1 MSDTNELRAIPVEAL
16 LKPDAVVELEI
27 LAGEIAAH
35 DAAYYQDDAPHVS
48 DAVYDALRKR
58 NDDIEARF
66 PDLVRDDSPSKRVGA
81 GVAQGFGKVQHRPPM
96 LSLGNAFSAE
106 DVVEFYDRIRRFLS
120 LGADDPVEI
129 VAEPKIDGLSVSL
142 RYEDGIFVK
151 GATRGDG
158 REGEDVTDNLRTL
171 EDVPAE
177 ISNAPTVLE
186 VRGEIYMS
194 KADFQSLN
202 ARQEQAGGKLFANPR
217 NAAAGSLRQKDA
229 SVTAARPLKLFAY
242 AWGDVSGVNAQG
254 YGGAVDWAG
263 QWQFYERLKG
273 WGFPVNPYARVCKSL
288 EETLGLYEML
298 GSDRATLDYDID
310 GVVYKVN
317 RLDWQERLGFVSRAP
332 RWAIAHKFPA
342 EKAETILNDIVVQ
355 VGRTG
360 ALTPVA
366 ELEPITVGGV
376 VVRRATLHNEDE
388 VLQRLDARIGDRV
401 IIQRAGDVIPQI
413 VEVLKAKRPADAR
426 IWQPPAI
433 CPCPLK
439 TETVRPEGEAV
450 RRCTGGLECPYQ
462 QVARLKHFVSRDAL
476 DIEGFGARTIEAFW
490 EEGILKTPVDIFTL
504 EDRDGEIGEKLA
516 LRDGWGET
524 SAGNLFQS
532 IRQRRTTDLARFI
545 YALGIR
551 QIGQTTARDL
561 ARAYGGIDEWV
572 RQMAAAAED
581 PDGEAH
587 RELVGIDGIG
597 PSAAADIVAF
607 FGNDKSRADL
617 DTLVRMLDIEPIA
630 ETASNTPV
638 SGLLVVFTGNLES
651 MSRSEAKA
659 RAEAMGAKV
668 AGSVSQKT
676 DLVIAG
682 PGAGSKRIKAEE
694 LGVKVISE
702 TDWLNL
708 LNGSEE
714 QLQLL

>member
-1 MSDTNELRAIPVEAL
+1 VSDKNDLRSIPVDAL
-16 LKPDAVVELEI
+16 LKPDAFEELRA
-27 LAGEIAAH
+27 LAEEIAAH

-58 NDDIEARF
+58 NDAIEARF
-66 PDLVRDDSPSKRVGA
+66 PDLVRPDSPSRRVGA
-81 GVAQGFGKVQHRPPM
+81 AVAAGFGKVQHRPSM
-96 LSLGNAFSAE
+96 LSLGNAFSAD
-106 DVVEFYDRIRRFLS
+106 DVQEFYERIRRFLS
-120 LGADDPVEI
+120 LGEDAEIDI

-142 RYEDGIFVK
+142 RYEDGIFVR

-158 REGEDVTDNLRTL
+158 REGEDVTENLRTL
-171 EDVPAE
+171 PDVPAK
-177 ISNAPTVLE
+177 ISNAPDVLE
-186 VRGEIYMS
+186 IRGEIYMS
-194 KADFQSLN
+194 KADFQALN
-202 ARQEQAGGKLFANPR
+202 ARQEEAGGKLFANPR
-217 NAAAGSLRQKDA
+217 NAAAGSLRQKDP
-229 SVTAARPLKLFAY
+229 SVTASRPLKLFAY

-254 YGGAVDWAG
+254 YGGAVDWPTQG
-263 QWQFYERLKG
+263 KFYERLKG
-273 WGFPVNPYARVCKSL
+273 WGVPVNPYARVCRSL
-288 EETLGLYEML
+288 QETLALYETLGA
-298 GSDRATLDYDID
+298 DRATLDYDID

-342 EKAETILNDIVVQ
+342 EKAETILNDIVIQ

-388 VLQRLDARIGDRV
+388 VLDRLDARIGDRV

-426 IWQPPAI
+426 IWQPPRI
-433 CPCPLK
+433 CPCPLQ

-450 RRCTGGLECPYQ
+450 RRCTGGLECPHQ

-476 DIEGFGARTIEAFW
+476 AIEGFGAKTIEAFW

-504 EDRDGEIGEKLA
+504 EERDGEIGAKLA
-516 LRDGWGET
+516 EREGWGET
-524 SAGNLFQS
+524 SAGNLFAS
-532 IRQRRTTDLARFI
+532 IRARRKTDLARFI

-561 ARAYGGIDEWV
+561 ARAYGTIDEWV
-572 RQMAAAAED
+572 RQMAAAEHD
-581 PDGEAH
+581 PAGEAH
-587 RELVGIDGIG
+587 RDLVGIDGIG

-617 DTLVRMLDIEPIA
+617 DTLVSMLEIEPIA
-630 ETASNTPV
+630 VAANDTPL
-638 SGLLVVFTGNLES
+638 SGKVVVFTGNLES

-668 AGSVSQKT
+668 AGSVSAKT
-676 DLVIAG
+676 DLVVAG
-682 PGAGSKRIKAEE
+682 PGAGSKRKKAEE
-694 LGVKVISE
+694 IGIKVISE
-702 TDWLNL
+702 TEWLAL
-708 LNGSEE
+708 LNGNEM

>member
-120 LGADDPVEI
+120 LGADDLVEI

-171 EDVPAE
+171 EDVPTE
-177 ISNAPTVLE
+177 ISNAPAVLE

-581 PDGEAH
+581 LDGEAH

-668 AGSVSQKT
+668 AGSVSKKT

-682 PGAGSKRIKAEE
+682 PGAGSKRKKAEE

-702 TDWLNL
+702 TNWLNL

>member
-413 VEVLKAKRPADAR
+413 VEVLKAKRPVDAR

-682 PGAGSKRIKAEE
+682 PGAGSKRKKAEE

>member
-1 MSDTNELRAIPVEAL
+1 MCIRDR

-413 VEVLKAKRPADAR
+413 VEVLKAKRPVDAR

-682 PGAGSKRIKAEE
+682 PGAGSKRKKAEE